1 MKVEIDI
8 RVVKFLKVISEK
20 DSAKAFSYIELF
32 ETYGFRLDTRYLKKV
47 SGPVWE
53 LRPGKV
59 RLYLFVKTKKQIII
73 YAIIKKSQKT
83 PQNELDTARHRLN
96 NIEKD

>member
-1 MKVEIDI
+1 MKVEIDL
-8 RVVKFLKVISEK
+8 RVVEFLKVINEK

-73 YAIIKKSQKT
+73 YAIIKKSQKIKK
-83 PQNELDTARHRLN
+83 EDLKI
-96 NIEKD
+96 IEKRVREYL

>member
-73 YAIIKKSQKT
+73 YAIIKKSQKIKK
-83 PQNELDTARHRLN
+83 EDLKI
-96 NIEKD
+96 IEKRIREYL